1 MLTHRQRKAVHRKCS
16 VISVQSV
23 RNRTNMALF
32 IVKGELS
39 IIGLGRNG
47 AGGKGYK
54 QSFGILLFRF
64 ISFNRLWYSLST
76 LASASL
82 AQLNELN
89 MGYDDLAL

>member
-1 MLTHRQRKAVHRKCS
+1 MD
-16 VISVQSV
+16 
-23 RNRTNMALF
+23 LF
-32 IVKGELS
+32 IIKGELS
-39 IIGLGRNG
+39 IIRLGRNG

-64 ISFNRLWYSLST
+64 IGFKRLQYSLST